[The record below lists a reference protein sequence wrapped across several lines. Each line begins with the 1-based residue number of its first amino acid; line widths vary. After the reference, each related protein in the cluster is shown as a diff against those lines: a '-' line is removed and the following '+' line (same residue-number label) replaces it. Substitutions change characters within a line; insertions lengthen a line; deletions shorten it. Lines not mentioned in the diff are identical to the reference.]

1 MRLAAFNI
9 KNFRS
14 IIDSGWQNLSSDDIT
29 GLIGQNE
36 SGKTSVLEALYA
48 FYTGKING
56 DDLRDADSNPEVS
69 CSFEVTKE
77 ELLEIYAEQELPATF
92 LKDLKAK
99 NNKLN
104 LRRKWEVSNIQE
116 PVLEIEQPDI
126 SGLFE
131 KSKPEPITPEPAP
144 APVAEPVAVS
154 PATPV
159 SAATTTTT
167 TLPPTPEPT
176 PSEPAPSEEK
186 IPLIE
191 SEFID
196 RFRDS
201 IPEFVYFEDYASLL
215 PNQIDLADI
224 DAASDV
230 SGVEGAKNFLKIIGL
245 TSEQLTTLENR
256 LVKQKIDKANAD
268 ITNDFQNFWSQR
280 VGKESKIEIEFQVE
294 NHGADEATKVGQPYL
309 AFWVKDGNVRLYP
322 RQRSEGVRWFLS
334 FFIQLR
340 ASEKEGDHKKL
351 FLIDEPGSKLH
362 ARAQEDVL
370 KLFEDLKKS
379 IQIIY
384 TTHSPY
390 LIQTETIYRLLA
402 VQRGEEEDKLGET
415 KVLDIHALGS
425 ATTDTLSPLYTLI
438 GVDLHHQR
446 AIKQDHNV
454 LLEEPSAF
462 YYIQAFKQLLSN
474 SSEMNFLPA
483 TGVTKLPQ
491 LIYLFL
497 GWGLKFVVVVDDDS
511 AGRRAYNDVK
521 KELFADNEA
530 EASKLVYKIKD
541 CPGIED
547 LFSLP
552 DFKKHVIE
560 DETLSYSEANSAYLG
575 SQSGRQLSKVVLSI
589 KFLNKVK
596 NGTLKI
602 GDLDTSSKT
611 NITNLLSK
619 IESLLNS

>member
-1 MRLAAFNI
+1 MRLVAFNI

-14 IIDSGWQNLSSDDIT
+14 IIESGWQNLSSDDIT

-48 FYTGKING
+48 FYTGEIKG

-69 CSFEVTKE
+69 CSFEITRQE
-77 ELLEIYAEQELPATF
+77 MLELFVEQELPATL
-92 LKDLKAK
+92 LKELKAK
-99 NNKLN
+99 SNRIN
-104 LRRKWEVSNIQE
+104 LRRKWQASKIQE
-116 PVLEIEQPDI
+116 SVLEIEQPDI
-126 SGLFE
+126 SSLFE
-131 KSKPEPITPEPAP
+131 KSKQVTVTPEPVTP
-144 APVAEPVAVS
+144 AAQTATPRPT
-154 PATPV
+154 TPV
-159 SAATTTTT
+159 SVATTTTV
-167 TLPPTPEPT
+167 PPTPAPAS
-176 PSEPAPSEEK
+176 SEPIPASEEA
-186 IPLIE
+186 PLIE
-191 SEFID
+191 KDFIE
-196 RFRDS
+196 RFYKN
-201 IPEFVYFEDYASLL
+201 IPEFVYFEDYSSLL

-224 DAASDV
+224 ESGSDV

-245 TSEQLTTLENR
+245 SSEQLTTLENR

-268 ITNDFQNFWSQR
+268 ITTDFQNFWSQR
-280 VGKESKIEIEFQVE
+280 VGKDSRIEIEFQVE

-340 ASEKEGDHKKL
+340 ASQKDGDHKKI

-370 KLFEDLKKS
+370 KLFEDLKQT

-402 VQRGEEEDKLGET
+402 VQRAEEEDKLGET
-415 KVLDIHALGS
+415 KILDIHALGS

-462 YYIQAFKQLLSN
+462 YYVQAFKQLLNN
-474 SSEMNFLPA
+474 SSEMNFMPS

-497 GWGLKFVVVVDDDS
+497 GWGLKFIVVVDDDT
-511 AGRRAYNDVK
+511 AGRGVYNDVK

-530 EASKLVYKIKD
+530 ETNKLVYKIKD
-541 CPGIED
+541 CSGVED

-552 DFKKHVIE
+552 DFKKYIIE
-560 DETLSYSEANSAYLG
+560 DETLSYTEANSAYLK
-575 SQSGRQLSKVVLSI
+575 SQNGRQLSKVVLSI

-596 NGTLKI
+596 DGKLKI
-602 GDLDTSSKT
+602 SDLDNTSKT
-611 NITNLLSK
+611 NIT
-619 IESLLNS
+619 SLLNKIDSLLSS